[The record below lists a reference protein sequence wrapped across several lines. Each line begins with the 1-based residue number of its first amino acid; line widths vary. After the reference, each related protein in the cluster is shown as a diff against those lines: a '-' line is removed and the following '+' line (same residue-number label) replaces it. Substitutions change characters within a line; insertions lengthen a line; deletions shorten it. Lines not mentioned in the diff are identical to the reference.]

1 MLNKKFFQP
10 LFYCEVFYTLH
21 TLKSKMGEVE
31 IASEELLRYFGP
43 LNYEEIG
50 FLLNRMAAMLDK
62 RGLNITVRKKVYA
75 AMVES
80 LENIYKHQD
89 HIDEDKIYLPKFS
102 LDIDTKSLSMFV
114 SNSILNH
121 KVSLL
126 KSKLDKVNSLDK
138 DGLKDLYKNT
148 ILSGNVSPKGGA
160 GLGII
165 NIAKVSENKI
175 NYTFTTINDKY
186 SYFTLNILISHK
198 HTK

>member
-1 MLNKKFFQP
+1 
-10 LFYCEVFYTLH
+10 
-21 TLKSKMGEVE
+21 MGEVE
-31 IASEELLRYFGP
+31 IVSEELLRHFGP
-43 LNYEEIG
+43 LSYEEIG
-50 FLLNRMAAMLDK
+50 FLLNKMATLLDK
-62 RGLNITVRKKVYA
+62 RGMNITIRKKVYA

-89 HIDEDKIYLPKFS
+89 TITDDKEYMPKFS
-102 LDIDTKSLSMFV
+102 LLIDSQNISLFI

-126 KSKLDKVNSLDK
+126 KGKLDKVNSLDK

-165 NIAKVSENKI
+165 NIAKVSENKV
-175 NYTFTTINDKY
+175 NYTFTTVNDKY
-186 SYFTLNILISHK
+186 SYFTLNVLISHN
-198 HTK
+198 TK

>member
-1 MLNKKFFQP
+1 
-10 LFYCEVFYTLH
+10 
-21 TLKSKMGEVE
+21 MGEVE
-31 IASEELLRYFGP
+31 IASEELLRHFGP
-43 LNYEEIG
+43 LSYEEIG
-50 FLLNRMAAMLDK
+50 FLLNKSSALLDK
-62 RGLNITVRKKVYA
+62 RGMNITIRKKVYA

-89 HIDEDKIYLPKFS
+89 HIMDDINFHPKFILS
-102 LDIDTKSLSMFV
+102 IDNQCLSMFV

-126 KSKLDKVNSLDK
+126 KNKLDKVNSLDK
-138 DGLKDLYKNT
+138 EGLKDLYKNT

-175 NYTFTTINDKY
+175 NYTFSSINDKY
-186 SYFTLNILISHK
+186 SYFTLNILIVHK
-198 HTK
+198 NTK

>member
-1 MLNKKFFQP
+1 
-10 LFYCEVFYTLH
+10 
-21 TLKSKMGEVE
+21 MGEVE
-31 IASEELLRYFGP
+31 IVNEEIIRHFGP

-50 FLLNRMAAMLDK
+50 FLLNKMSVILDK
-62 RGLNITVRKKVYA
+62 RGMNITIRKKVYA

-89 HIDEDKIYLPKFS
+89 HINEDKAFLPKFS
-102 LDIDTKSLSMFV
+102 LHFDSQNLSMFV

-126 KSKLDKVNSLDK
+126 KNKLEKVNSLDK
-138 DGLKDLYKNT
+138 EGLKDLYKNT

-175 NYTFTTINDKY
+175 NYTFIPINDKY
-186 SYFTLNILISHK
+186 SYFTLNVLISHK
-198 HTK
+198 NKK

>member
-1 MLNKKFFQP
+1 
-10 LFYCEVFYTLH
+10 
-21 TLKSKMGEVE
+21 MGEVE
-31 IASEELLRYFGP
+31 IANEELLRHFGP
-43 LNYEEIG
+43 LSYEEIG
-50 FLLNRMAAMLDK
+50 FLLNKMAALLDK
-62 RGLNITVRKKVYA
+62 RGMNITIRKKVYA

-89 HIDEDKIYLPKFS
+89 HINEDSAYLPKFS
-102 LDIDTKSLSMFV
+102 LFADNQNLSLFV

-121 KVSLL
+121 KVTLL

-175 NYTFTTINDKY
+175 NYTFSTISEKY
-186 SYFTLNILISHK
+186 SYFTLNILISNN
-198 HTK
+198 TK

>member
-1 MLNKKFFQP
+1 
-10 LFYCEVFYTLH
+10 
-21 TLKSKMGEVE
+21 MGEVE
-31 IASEELLRYFGP
+31 IVNQELLRHFGP
-43 LNYEEIG
+43 LDYEEIG
-50 FLLNRMAAMLDK
+50 FLLNKMTALLDN
-62 RGLNITVRKKVYA
+62 RGMNITVRKKVYA

-89 HIDEDKIYLPKFS
+89 FIDNNEFLPKFE
-102 LDIDTKSLSMFV
+102 LYIDSTKFNMFI

-126 KSKLDKVNSLDK
+126 KNKLDKVNSLDK

-175 NYTFTTINDKY
+175 NYTFTAINDKY
-186 SYFTLNILISHK
+186 SYFTLNVMIAHK

>member
-1 MLNKKFFQP
+1 MIQ
-10 LFYCEVFYTLH
+10 
-21 TLKSKMGEVE
+21 EVE
-31 IASEELLRYFGP
+31 ITREELLKHFGP
-43 LNYEEIG
+43 LSYEEIG
-50 FLLNRMAAMLDK
+50 YLLNKMSVLLDK
-62 RGLNITVRKKVYA
+62 RGMHITVRKKVYA

-89 HIDEDKIYLPKFS
+89 LIEGDNEYLPKFS
-102 LDIDTKSLSMFV
+102 LLLDSKSFSMFV

-126 KSKLDKVNSLDK
+126 KSKLEKVNSLDK
-138 DGLKDLYKNT
+138 NGLKDLYKNT

-175 NYTFTTINDKY
+175 NFSFVPVNEKY
-186 SYFTLNILISHK
+186 SYFTLNILISLNYLK
-198 HTK
+198 

>member
-1 MLNKKFFQP
+1 
-10 LFYCEVFYTLH
+10 
-21 TLKSKMGEVE
+21 MGEVE
-31 IASEELLRYFGP
+31 IVSEELLRHFGP

-50 FLLNRMAAMLDK
+50 FLLNRMTTLLDK
-62 RGLNITVRKKVYA
+62 RGMNITVRKKVYA

-89 HIDEDKIYLPKFS
+89 RIDDKAYLPKFS
-102 LDIDTKSLSMFV
+102 LVIDAKNLSMFV

-126 KSKLDKVNSLDK
+126 KNKLDKVNSLDK
-138 DGLKDLYKNT
+138 EGLKDLYKNT

-186 SYFTLNILISHK
+186 AYFTLNVVIAHK

>member
-1 MLNKKFFQP
+1 MI
-10 LFYCEVFYTLH
+10 
-21 TLKSKMGEVE
+21 GEVE
-31 IASEELLRYFGP
+31 IEKEELITHFGP
-43 LNYEEIG
+43 LSYEEIG
-50 FLLNRMAAMLDK
+50 FLLNKMAALLDK
-62 RGLNITVRKKVYA
+62 RGMHITVRKKVYA

-89 HIDEDKIYLPKFS
+89 IIQGDNEHLPKFS
-102 LDIDTKSLSMFV
+102 LLIESKNISMFV

-126 KSKLDKVNSLDK
+126 KGKLDKVNSLDK
-138 DGLKDLYKNT
+138 NGLKDLYKNT

-175 NYTFTTINDKY
+175 NFSFVSLNEKY
-186 SYFTLNILISHK
+186 SYFTLNVLISLNY
-198 HTK
+198 TK

>member
-1 MLNKKFFQP
+1 
-10 LFYCEVFYTLH
+10 
-21 TLKSKMGEVE
+21 MGEVE
-31 IASEELLRYFGP
+31 IANEELLRHFGP
-43 LNYEEIG
+43 LDYEEIG
-50 FLLNRMAAMLDK
+50 FLLNKMTALLDN

-89 HIDEDKIYLPKFS
+89 YIENKAFLPKFE
-102 LDIDTKSLSMFV
+102 LYIDNQNLTMFI

-138 DGLKDLYKNT
+138 EGLKDLYKNT

-175 NYTFTTINDKY
+175 NFTFTAINDKY
-186 SYFTLNILISHK
+186 SYFTLNVTIAHN